1 MKLSRHVVSLSSRC
15 AHTRAF
21 TLVELLTVVAI
32 IGLLIGILVPALGR
46 AREQAKNT
54 TTKAA
59 MKAMGDGL
67 DMFRNDNPG
76 EVRGEGYP
84 SSAVQE
90 DETEEGRQVIFGA
103 QLLVRYLMGKDLNGY
118 VSKKTGKGFNTT
130 TVDGWNQKDWYNL
143 TPSDNRAPLARQPLY
158 ANPDQLKVVNPAERF
173 ADSAD
178 SASGL
183 GIDAKT
189 REQLVAL
196 DNYERPILY
205 YAANVALASDPRSPL
220 AMSGMPSDT
229 RAGIYS
235 LSDNGLFTSAC
246 DQSTCRFQAWN
257 FDALPLVAGEPG
269 FTTPMGKFGRHT
281 DNVPTKDS
289 INDPANKNT
298 FVNFVLNRDV
308 FEQTGGFDTANTTRI
323 PTIVPYRKDSFI
335 MVSAGKD
342 GIYGTE
348 DDVTNFK

>member
-15 AHTRAF
+15 AHTRGF

-84 SSAVQE
+84 SSSVQE

-158 ANPDQLKVVNPAERF
+158 ANPDQLKVVNPAEKF
-173 ADSAD
+173 AVSAET
-178 SASGL
+178 SVGIGL
-183 GIDAKT
+183 DDKS

-205 YAANVALASDPRSPL
+205 YAANVALSSDPRSPL
-220 AMSGMPSDT
+220 AMSGLSSDT
-229 RAGIYS
+229 RAGIYNQ
-235 LSDNGLFTSAC
+235 SDNGMFTGAC
-246 DQSTCRFQAWN
+246 DQASCRFTAWN
-257 FDALPLVAGEPG
+257 FDNLPVDATLSAY
-269 FTTPMGKFGRHT
+269 TTPMGKFGQHT
-281 DNVPTKDS
+281 DNIPTKDS
-289 INDPANKNT
+289 INNPVNKNT

-308 FEQTGGFDTANTTRI
+308 FEQTGGFDTASTTRI
-323 PTIVPYRKDSFI
+323 PTIVPYRKDSYI